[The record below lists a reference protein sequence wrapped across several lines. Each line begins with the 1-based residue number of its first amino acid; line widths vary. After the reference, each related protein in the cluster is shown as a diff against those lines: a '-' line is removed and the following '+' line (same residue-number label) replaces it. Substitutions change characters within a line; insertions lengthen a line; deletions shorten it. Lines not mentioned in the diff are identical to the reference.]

1 MKTYR
6 TYLSDGRFYEDLM
19 GDSYHSKYVALMYRF
34 VAFQTKSKIIRVD
47 SYFGKFRR
55 LRRSFYKVI
64 GDTAEDINVYHIN
77 SKNYSRVLSAGTIQR
92 WLKFQMC
99 PSENLI

>member
-19 GDSYHSKYVALMYRF
+19 GDSYHSKYVALMYKF
-34 VAFQTKSKIIRVD
+34 LAFNTPSKIIRVD
-47 SYFGKFRR
+47 SYFGKFNR

-64 GDTAEDINVYHIN
+64 GTSMEDARVYHIGSN
-77 SKNYSRVLSAGTIQR
+77 LYSRILSAGTLQR
-92 WLKFQMC
+92 WLK
-99 PSENLI
+99 SVTL